1 MTFRVIIEGEAEAE
15 LKEAIS
21 YYDANSEGLG
31 DIFADEVRIKL
42 HQAAKN
48 PERYPFAGATTQK
61 IKMVDWPYSIYFTL
75 VQDSAELIV
84 ISVFHG
90 AQDPAKLRK
99 RLK

>member
-15 LKEAIS
+15 LKGAIS

-31 DIFADEVRIKL
+31 DRFADEVRTLL

-48 PERYPFAGATTQK
+48 PERFSFAGATTQK
-61 IKMVDWPYSIYFTL
+61 IKMVDWPYSVYLTL
-75 VQDSAELIV
+75 VQDPAQLIV
-84 ISVFHG
+84 VSVFHG
-90 AQDPAKLRK
+90 SQYPAKLRK